1 MLKSIISINI
11 YSLTSLQINFG
22 VNNLIM
28 LNPSI
33 PETLSNLKYI
43 QPKTLA
49 GKFIEQVQQVES
61 EGIRKFVMEPLSISD
76 SVTND
81 ASAIMQMM
89 GASTST
95 TESSLP
101 PEAMAL
107 MQQMMSNQ
115 KVAENLNAGSNL
127 IRKRPDYIEKA
138 IKDAESRDRF
148 LIDIENY
155 CILDLSVGKSTKSAV
170 INTLK
175 TISKINYEKNI
186 QESIFYY
193 TDIGLSFYFDENDII
208 NEIEI
213 DEKYKKSTT
222 KGLKINDSL
231 ERAIEL
237 YGNPRMKSAK
247 GAIWSNFSILMRDRS
262 DEIKLIRLKIRE

>member
-1 MLKSIISINI
+1 
-11 YSLTSLQINFG
+11 
-22 VNNLIM
+22 M

-33 PETLSNLKYI
+33 PDTLSNLKYT

-61 EGIRKFVMEPLSISD
+61 EGIRKFIIAPLSISD
-76 SVTND
+76 SVNND
-81 ASAIMQMM
+81 ATALMQMM
-89 GASTST
+89 GGLASTAET
-95 TESSLP
+95 SLP

-107 MQQMMSNQ
+107 MHQMMSNQ
-115 KVAENLNAGSNL
+115 KVVENPDAGSNL

-138 IKDAESRDRF
+138 IKDAESRDRL

-155 CILDLSVGKSTKSAV
+155 SILDLSVGKSSKSDV
-170 INTLK
+170 METIKTL
-175 TISKINYEKNI
+175 SKINYQKNI

-193 TDIGLSFYFDENDII
+193 TDIGLTFYFDENEII

-222 KGLKINDSL
+222 KGLKINDKL